1 MKYSAAEEQELM
13 ADLWSPALRDNPLAF
28 VQYVYPWGVEGTPL
42 EHHKSPRKWQM
53 KVLEEMA
60 THIARNRGRL
70 DPEMLRTAVASGRG
84 IGKSALVGWL
94 VHWMLST
101 RLGSTVIVTA
111 NTDQQLRS
119 RTWPEIG
126 KWMTLSING
135 HWFDRTATTIKP
147 APWFREAVEGDMN
160 IDCGY
165 YYGQA
170 QLWSEEVPDAFAGVH
185 STQGVM
191 LIFDESSGIPEPI
204 YTVSEGF
211 FTEPTPDRFWF
222 TFSNPRRNTG
232 AFYESFHS
240 AAQFWHKHQIDARD
254 VEGTDQKVYKQIGEQ
269 YGEQSNVFRVEVQGI
284 WPRSDDQTIISAELV
299 RAAMERD
306 VELTASEPI
315 VWGVDIA
322 RMGNDASAICKRQGN
337 TVFEVKT
344 FKQLDLM
351 ELCGV
356 ITNEFRT
363 TPISAQPVEVCLD
376 AGGLGIGVYD
386 KLNEEGTVP
395 VRAVNVSEAPSI
407 KGTYLNLR
415 VELWFNIRDWLMRRD
430 CSLPKDDTLFAELI
444 APQYDFN
451 SVGKIR
457 MESKQQMRRRGIAS
471 PDRADALALSFA
483 SAGTAF
489 SGTGAVPWRTQ
500 LKSRVRRLV

>member
-13 ADLWSPALRDNPLAF
+13 VDLWSTELADNPLAF
-28 VQYVYPWGVEGTPL
+28 VKYVYPWGVKGTPL
-42 EHHKSPRKWQM
+42 EDHTAPRKWQA
-53 KVLEEMA
+53 KVLEEIG
-60 THIARNRGRL
+60 THISRNRGKL

-101 RLGSTVIVTA
+101 RLGGTVIVTA

-126 KWMTLSING
+126 KWMTLAING

-147 APWFREAVEGDMN
+147 TPWFKEAVETEMN

-165 YYGQA
+165 YYAQA

-185 STQGVM
+185 STNGVM
-191 LIFDESSGIPEPI
+191 LIFDESSGIPEAI

-211 FTEPTPDRFWF
+211 FTEPTPNRYWF
-222 TFSNPRRNTG
+222 TFSNPRRNSG

-240 AAQFWHKHQIDARD
+240 AAAFWNKHQIDART
-254 VEGTDQKVYKQIGEQ
+254 VEGTDPKVYQQMIEQ
-269 YGEQSNVFRVEVQGI
+269 YGAESNVCLVEIFGEF
-284 WPRSDDQTIISAELV
+284 PRTDDQTIISAELV
-299 RAAMERD
+299 RAAMSRD

-322 RMGNDASAICKRQGN
+322 RMGSDASAICKRQGN
-337 TVFEVKT
+337 SVFEIKT
-344 FKQLDLM
+344 FKKLDLM
-351 ELCGV
+351 QLCGA
-356 ITNEFRT
+356 ITNEYNT
-363 TPISAQPVEVCLD
+363 TPVSSQPVEVCLD

-386 KLNEEGTVP
+386 KLAEEGTVP
-395 VRAVNVSEAPSI
+395 VRAVNVSEAPSV

-430 CSLPKDDTLFAELI
+430 CSLPKDETLFSELVT
-444 APQYDFN
+444 PMYDFN

-457 MESKQQMRRRGIAS
+457 MESKQQLKRRGISS
-471 PDRADALALSFA
+471 PDKADSLALTFA
-483 SAGTAF
+483 STGSSF
-489 SGTGAVPWRTQ
+489 SGTGGTSWRTR
-500 LKSRVRRLV
+500 LKSKVRRLV